1 MCGALVRSDLRE
13 GLLFLGWQPDGMI
26 RLNFSSPEFLT
37 QKKGNEKVKQG
48 VFSITGQR
56 QVLESEGKNQS
67 LDDIGVEEG
76 LALCYQQGYSSW
88 ARASLVPF
96 TSPNIAEVFFLP
108 LPSPTPLRRCAF
120 PYSSLIPSLT
130 HTFLKKGLQF

>member
-37 QKKGNEKVKQG
+37 QKKGNEKVKQD
-48 VFSITGQR
+48 VFRITSQR
-56 QVLESEGKNQS
+56 RVLESEGKNQS

-76 LALCYQQGYSSW
+76 LALCYRQGYSRW
-88 ARASLVPF
+88 TQASLAPF
-96 TSPNIAEVFFLP
+96 TSPNIVEVFFLP
-108 LPSPTPLRRCAF
+108 LPSPTPPRRCVF